1 MNGEGKIRNTN
12 VQEFEGGFTLVELFQ
27 YLWKNLLLI
36 LGIVVATVAVGV
48 VYTWLIVTP
57 KYTSTAEIVF
67 TINREKSTG
76 GNFNF
81 ATKIS
86 EIKADL
92 PSWVVILGSE
102 EFITEALID
111 ASEDEESGITFNDI
125 QELEKLVKKVKG
137 LITVTNPKDR
147 SLIKIQTTSV
157 DSKLAY
163 VVTKYV
169 SELAAKVIDFN
180 QYDNEGTIIL
190 AVENR
195 LVTRAKLPTSPSSP
209 NKILNVIISFLVG
222 AIISVVVVLLKEQ
235 FSGVFKSSE
244 EIEKLTGYPIIGEI
258 FEQEYDDNGGEE

>member
-67 TINREKSTG
+67 TINRKKSTSG
-76 GNFNF
+76 NF

-86 EIKADL
+86 EIKAEL
-92 PSWVVILGSE
+92 PSLVVILGSE

-137 LITVTNPKDR
+137 LITITNPKDQL
-147 SLIKIQTTSV
+147 LIKIQTTSV

-169 SELAAKVIDFN
+169 SELAAKEIDLN
-180 QYDNEGTIIL
+180 QYDDEETIIV

>member
-76 GNFNF
+76 GNF

-92 PSWVVILGSE
+92 G
-102 EFITEALID
+102 
-111 ASEDEESGITFNDI
+111 
-125 QELEKLVKKVKG
+125 
-137 LITVTNPKDR
+137 
-147 SLIKIQTTSV
+147 
-157 DSKLAY
+157 
-163 VVTKYV
+163 
-169 SELAAKVIDFN
+169 
-180 QYDNEGTIIL
+180 
-190 AVENR
+190 
-195 LVTRAKLPTSPSSP
+195 
-209 NKILNVIISFLVG
+209 
-222 AIISVVVVLLKEQ
+222 
-235 FSGVFKSSE
+235 
-244 EIEKLTGYPIIGEI
+244 
-258 FEQEYDDNGGEE
+258 

>member
-1 MNGEGKIRNTN
+1 M
-12 VQEFEGGFTLVELFQ
+12 
-27 YLWKNLLLI
+27 
-36 LGIVVATVAVGV
+36 
-48 VYTWLIVTP
+48 
-57 KYTSTAEIVF
+57 
-67 TINREKSTG
+67 
-76 GNFNF
+76 
-81 ATKIS
+81 
-86 EIKADL
+86 
-92 PSWVVILGSE
+92 
-102 EFITEALID
+102 
-111 ASEDEESGITFNDI
+111 
-125 QELEKLVKKVKG
+125 KG
-137 LITVTNPKDR
+137 LITVTNPKDQ

-169 SELAAKVIDFN
+169 SELAAKEIDFN
-180 QYDNEGTIIL
+180 QYDNEGTIIV

-195 LVTRAKLPTSPSSP
+195 FVTRAKLPTSPSSP

>member
-12 VQEFEGGFTLVELFQ
+12 VQELEGGFTLVELFQ

-76 GNFNF
+76 GNF

-92 PSWVVILGSE
+92 PNWVVVLGSE

-137 LITVTNPKDR
+137 LVTITNPKDQL
-147 SLIKIQTTSV
+147 LIKIQTTSV

-169 SELAAKVIDFN
+169 SELAAKEIDLN
-180 QYDNEGTIIL
+180 QYDDEETIIL

-195 LVTRAKLPTSPSSP
+195 FVTRAKLPTSPSSP

>member
-1 MNGEGKIRNTN
+1 M
-12 VQEFEGGFTLVELFQ
+12 
-27 YLWKNLLLI
+27 
-36 LGIVVATVAVGV
+36 
-48 VYTWLIVTP
+48 
-57 KYTSTAEIVF
+57 
-67 TINREKSTG
+67 
-76 GNFNF
+76 
-81 ATKIS
+81 
-86 EIKADL
+86 
-92 PSWVVILGSE
+92 
-102 EFITEALID
+102 
-111 ASEDEESGITFNDI
+111 
-125 QELEKLVKKVKG
+125 KG
-137 LITVTNPKDR
+137 LITVTNPKDQ

-180 QYDNEGTIIL
+180 QYDDEGTIIL